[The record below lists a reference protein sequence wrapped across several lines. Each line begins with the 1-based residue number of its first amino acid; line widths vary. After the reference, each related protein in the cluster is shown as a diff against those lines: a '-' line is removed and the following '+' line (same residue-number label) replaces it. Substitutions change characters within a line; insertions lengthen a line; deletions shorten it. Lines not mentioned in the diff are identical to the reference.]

1 MEPLAQLEAWQGQ
14 IAEAPGATTADLD
27 VAKRLVRH
35 GIESAQ
41 EIAELRERLVGAATA
56 LEVIADTA
64 EWHRGDEGRTHLA
77 VRVADNA
84 DLSCP
89 AFRRAALRDAVM
101 ELLKGANYKYTPH
114 PG

>member
-14 IAEAPGATTADLD
+14 IAAAPDATTADLD

-35 GIESAQ
+35 GIEAAQ

-101 ELLKGANYKYTPH
+101 ELLKGANV
-114 PG
+114 

>member
-1 MEPLAQLEAWQGQ
+1 MDD
-14 IAEAPGATTADLD
+14 I
-27 VAKRLVRH
+27 VKRLRDAARRKWPGEPDQRH
-35 GIESAQ
+35 SFFGQAADESEA
-41 EIAELRERLVGAATA
+41 LRERVVGGATA

-89 AFRRAALRDAVM
+89 AFRRAALRDAVI
-101 ELLKGANYKYTPH
+101 ELLKGAN
-114 PG
+114 G

>member
-1 MEPLAQLEAWQGQ
+1 MESLAQLEAWQMQ
-14 IAEAPGATTADLD
+14 IAADPGSKTASLD

-35 GIESAQ
+35 GIEAAK
-41 EIAELRERLVGAATA
+41 EIAELRERMVGAATA

-64 EWHRGDEGRTHLA
+64 AWHRGDEGRTHLA

-89 AFRRAALRDAVM
+89 AFRRAALRDAVL
-101 ELLKGANYKYTPH
+101 ELLKDANT
-114 PG
+114 